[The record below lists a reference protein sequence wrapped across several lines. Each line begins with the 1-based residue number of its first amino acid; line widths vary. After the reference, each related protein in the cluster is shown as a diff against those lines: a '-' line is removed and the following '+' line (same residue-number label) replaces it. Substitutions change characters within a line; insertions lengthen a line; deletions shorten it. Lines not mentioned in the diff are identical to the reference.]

1 LDRQSIS
8 RKDVRADTPK
18 TVLPPTLPASR
29 PGPLN
34 IIVNHHRS
42 RLRSRSC
49 ISSSRYSKHSCRCEH
64 SVASQYNHSNM
75 RQVGSALW
83 PRLRAVQVYGAN
95 TGVGKTVVSTLLCK
109 ALRKR
114 LPDYNV
120 HYLKPISTGP
130 LDDQDNRYAHL
141 NNQVQDR
148 LLSSFEAI

>member
-1 LDRQSIS
+1 
-8 RKDVRADTPK
+8 
-18 TVLPPTLPASR
+18 
-29 PGPLN
+29 
-34 IIVNHHRS
+34 
-42 RLRSRSC
+42 
-49 ISSSRYSKHSCRCEH
+49 
-64 SVASQYNHSNM
+64 M

-141 NNQVQDR
+141 NAQVEVQ
-148 LLSSFEAI
+148 LLSSLKPYNTILERYHI

>member
-1 LDRQSIS
+1 
-8 RKDVRADTPK
+8 
-18 TVLPPTLPASR
+18 
-29 PGPLN
+29 
-34 IIVNHHRS
+34 
-42 RLRSRSC
+42 
-49 ISSSRYSKHSCRCEH
+49 
-64 SVASQYNHSNM
+64 M

-130 LDDQDNRYAHL
+130 LDEQDNRQVASKTLFQFDDPVSPHIAARISKEPIDDQSILTRVYDELLNYATGKDA
-141 NNQVQDR
+141 VAVVETAGGV
-148 LLSSFEAI
+148 LSPA